1 MSTRKSA
8 DAWFAAYGASH
19 QHRTNELIHW
29 FCVPVIFV
37 SVMGFVWSLPVPEAW
52 LEEVPWF
59 NWVLVAM
66 ALVMVFYVRL
76 SPALSAGLLFFM
88 SIGYMVVVLLALY
101 ARWPVWTI
109 SVAAFALAWIGQ
121 FIGHRIEGKRPSF
134 FQDLVFLLIGPAWLL
149 SMAYRKIGQKY

>member
-8 DAWFAAYGASH
+8 DAWFAEYGESH

-76 SPALSAGLLFFM
+76 SPALSAGMLFFM
-88 SIGYMVVVLLALY
+88 SLGYMVVVLLALY
-101 ARWPVWTI
+101 APWPVWTL
-109 SVAAFALAWIGQ
+109 SAVAFVLAWIGQ
-121 FIGHRIEGKRPSF
+121 FIGHRIEGKKPSF